1 LGHHTHRET
10 YAAVVLSGGYE
21 EAGDYGR
28 FQVQAGDVILHERFE
43 AHLDRFPA
51 SGAVVLN
58 LRLPVDRSFLPGVAS
73 VADADSIAR
82 AVERSPAEA
91 ADLLLSVIAT
101 RPSRNIDWPDELAA
115 ALIQN
120 PSLSLS
126 LWSESKGLAP
136 WTVSRGF
143 AQVFGISP
151 SAFRV
156 RTRAR
161 HAWKAIQTTKE
172 PLVKIAADLD
182 FADQAHMTRCV
193 KQLTGTPPQA
203 WRQAANRFKTS

>member
-10 YAAVVLSGGYE
+10 YAAILLSGGYE

-43 AHLDRFPA
+43 THLDRFPA

-58 LRLPVDRSFLPGVAS
+58 LRLPVDRSFLPGVAN

-82 AVERSPAEA
+82 AVERSPTEA

-120 PSLSLS
+120 PSLNLS
-126 LWSESKGLAP
+126 VWSDSKGLAP

-161 HAWKAIQTTKE
+161 HAWKAIQTSKE
-172 PLVKIAADLD
+172 PLAKIVADLD
-182 FADQAHMTRCV
+182 FADQAHMTRSV
-193 KQLTGTPPQA
+193 KQLTGTAPQA
-203 WRQAANRFKTS
+203 WRHAANRFKTC

>member
-10 YAAVVLSGGYE
+10 YAAILLSGGYE

-51 SGAVVLN
+51 SGAFVLN
-58 LRLPVDRSFLPGVAS
+58 LRLPMDRSFLQDVAS

-82 AVERSPAEA
+82 AVERSPTEA

-120 PSLSLS
+120 PSLNLS
-126 LWSESKGLAP
+126 VWSDSKGLAP

-161 HAWKAIQTTKE
+161 HAWKAIQTAKSRSRRSPPISTL
-172 PLVKIAADLD
+172 PI
-182 FADQAHMTRCV
+182 R
-193 KQLTGTPPQA
+193 LT
-203 WRQAANRFKTS
+203 